1 MAVSSLD
8 DIRARPERTAFKL
21 DWNEAT
27 VPPSPAVTSALQA
40 YLSGCNQLNLYPELK
55 SASLC
60 TKLAQLHT
68 LSEDHFLV
76 TNGSDDALNTIC
88 ATYLDPRDE
97 VLIVAPTYQHF
108 EVFVQTRG
116 ARLRYF
122 LPTDPFETE
131 IDGLLAAAARIRP
144 RMIYLANPNNPTGI
158 LYTVDEIESLL
169 LAHPKSL
176 VIVDEAYSEFAG
188 VTARDLLHTYSN
200 LIVTRTFSKAYG
212 MAGLRIGYA
221 MAHPQIIQDMG
232 RIFNPKNVN
241 IMAQI
246 GAAAALDDQD
256 WLDWYLDEVR
266 QSKQLI
272 TEWFDLRGLECR
284 MTEGNFFMLR
294 LERAP
299 WMVRALGEQGVYV
312 RDRSH
317 MPGLAGY
324 VRVSIGTV
332 EQTREILRRI
342 GLVLDEAF

>member
-1 MAVSSLD
+1 M
-8 DIRARPERTAFKL
+8 
-21 DWNEAT
+21 
-27 VPPSPAVTSALQA
+27 
-40 YLSGCNQLNLYPELK
+40 
-55 SASLC
+55 
-60 TKLAQLHT
+60 
-68 LSEDHFLV
+68 
-76 TNGSDDALNTIC
+76 
-88 ATYLDPRDE
+88 
-97 VLIVAPTYQHF
+97 
-108 EVFVQTRG
+108 
-116 ARLRYF
+116 
-122 LPTDPFETE
+122 
-131 IDGLLAAAARIRP
+131 
-144 RMIYLANPNNPTGI
+144 
-158 LYTVDEIESLL
+158 
-169 LAHPKSL
+169 
-176 VIVDEAYSEFAG
+176 DEAYSEFAG

-317 MPGLAGY
+317 MPGLAGCVCPLEPLSRR
-324 VRVSIGTV
+324 VRFSGESDWSSTKPLGVFPS
-332 EQTREILRRI
+332 
-342 GLVLDEAF
+342 LVDPV